1 MKPKNVNPDN
11 FNVRHIVYNDD
22 DFAIAYGEWDDGKM
36 VLGMR
41 WNGKEGKNGYPN
53 DRHGKPIWFRV
64 STELTDIFLQSLLS
78 SPYSNKKNII
88 KIYKS

>member
-1 MKPKNVNPDN
+1 MKPKDVNPDN
-11 FNVRHIVYNDD
+11 FTVHHIVYNDG
-22 DFAIAYGEWDDGKM
+22 DFAIGYGKWDDEKM

-41 WNGKEGKNGYPN
+41 WNGKDGKKGYPN
-53 DRHGKPIWFRV
+53 DRWFRV
-64 STELTDIFLQSLLS
+64 STKLTDIFLQSLLS